1 MSPSEGRAPMNI
13 LFVTGPG
20 RSGTSA
26 FTNYMNWHP
35 EVMIATERYKQKPIR
50 PYITPGLF
58 TFDRILDYREGETN
72 RPKENYERLL
82 EKNDPR
88 KLKWI
93 GDKAPGYIK
102 IIRTLSMNNPGS
114 RFVIM
119 YRPIE
124 EVVESYVARSH
135 DPHDPWL
142 GGKDGFEIGLID
154 WNVAM
159 NNTRDF
165 VEAGMGRRTLI
176 IDYHDFFERNETCIP
191 LVSRFLGIEFDDRI
205 RDVWR
210 RLTRNFEKERRSKD
224 YLSEEQKA
232 TLQKR
237 KDHAAE
243 EWVLD
248 RIQKQWDE
256 VAAEERDGA
265 SDRDVQEGWREV
277 AEELMRMEVAAQTA
291 RSRRLE
297 RRIEKLEEKVRPERE
312 RLSLV
317 RNPAARKLLARL
329 DRVRAKVMGKR

>member
-1 MSPSEGRAPMNI
+1 LVCR
-13 LFVTGPG
+13 
-20 RSGTSA
+20 
-26 FTNYMNWHP
+26 
-35 EVMIATERYKQKPIR
+35 ERYKFIPKK
-50 PYITPGLF
+50 ITPELF
-58 TFDRILDYREGETN
+58 TFERILDYREGETN
-72 RPKENYERLL
+72 LPREYHANLLGKKEPGKVE
-82 EKNDPR
+82 
-88 KLKWI
+88 WI
-93 GDKAPGYIK
+93 GDKAPGYVK
-102 IIRTLSMNNPGS
+102 SLGALQKNNPNA
-114 RFVIM
+114 RFVVM
-119 YRPIE
+119 HPPIE
-124 EVVESYVARSH
+124 EVAESYDERSKSP
-135 DPHDPWL
+135 DDPWL

-165 VEAGMGRRTLI
+165 IEAGMGRRTLI
-176 IDYHDFFERNETCIP
+176 IDYRDFFERNETCIP

-210 RLTRNFEKERRSKD
+210 RLTRNFEKERRPKD
-224 YLSEEQKA
+224 SLSEEQKA

-243 EWVLD
+243 EWALD

-329 DRVRAKVMGKR
+329 DRVRVKVMGKR